1 MDFAN
6 KPYSV
11 IRTDSLSEDNSLA
24 HYGVKGMKW
33 GVRRDIAK
41 RSKMGA
47 RIGRQADVY
56 DRIASK
62 LEEKEAYRKNLGLSS
77 DKKRAQKITA
87 YKHLAKSYRKA
98 QKKLYSDISEADI
111 SSGKKAVKRAMILS
125 PLLYGGLVGASI
137 EAYKQHKAQK
147 YVATGKY

>member
-6 KPYSV
+6 KSYSV
-11 IRTDSLSEDNSLA
+11 IRTNSLSEDNGLI

-47 RIGRQADVY
+47 RIGLRASVY

-62 LEEKEAYRKNLGLSS
+62 LEEKEAYRKNLGLSP

-87 YKHLAKSYRKA
+87 YKHLYENYRKA

-111 SSGKKAVKRAMILS
+111 NRGKKAVKRAMILS
-125 PLLYGGLVGASI
+125 PILYGGLVGLSI
-137 EAYKQHKAQK
+137 EAYKDHKAQK